1 MLLAHDF
8 PLYLE
13 EIEINGLRSSL
24 GITEYA
30 SLIGRVER
38 RFTDDLVWL
47 LKNTRHDGTVYG
59 EEYEI

>member
-8 PLYLE
+8 LLCLD
-13 EIEINGLRSSL
+13 EIEINGLHSSL

-30 SLIGRVER
+30 SLLGRVER

-47 LKNTRHDGTVYG
+47 
-59 EEYEI
+59 